1 MRTPRLVALIVVV
14 LALLAPAACTG
25 STSAAKD
32 GTIEVYPAARRK
44 PAPRV
49 TGEMLDG
56 RPLAAAPAGQVT
68 VVNFWA
74 SWCAPCR
81 VEAADLEAVHRATTG
96 EGVTFLGVDIRDDR
110 DKAVAFAAQRV
121 SYPSLF
127 DPAGRLALR
136 FAVPPTTIPTTV
148 VIDRAGRIAAVIR
161 KSVRRDELAPIVT
174 QIGAEHG

>member
-1 MRTPRLVALIVVV
+1 MRAPRLLAGLVAA

-32 GTIEVYPAARRK
+32 GTIEVYPADRRR
-44 PAPRV
+44 PAPEV
-49 TGEMLDG
+49 TGVLLDG
-56 RPLAAAPAGQVT
+56 KPLAAAPAGRVT

-81 VEAADLEAVHRATTG
+81 VEAADLEAVHKATAG
-96 EGVTFLGVDIRDDR
+96 DGVTFLGVDIRDDR
-110 DKAVAFAAQRV
+110 DKAVAFASERV

-161 KSVRRDELAPIVT
+161 KSVRRDELAPIVAR
-174 QIGAEHG
+174 IGEEHG